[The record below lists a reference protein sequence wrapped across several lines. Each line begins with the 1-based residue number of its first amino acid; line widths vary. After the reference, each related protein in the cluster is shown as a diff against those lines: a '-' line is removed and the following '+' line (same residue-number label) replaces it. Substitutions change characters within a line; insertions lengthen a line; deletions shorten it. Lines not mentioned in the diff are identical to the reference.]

1 MNERFKLR
9 LWQIW
14 LLISTFSLMLP
25 VFLPSS
31 ANPQNFLEN
40 VIGTVT
46 VTMFILAFPS
56 SLFGLPIMF
65 FAAVALDVNP
75 NSMQGMYLN
84 LFLLFALGSVQ
95 WFWILP
101 QILRNEPRLQM
112 LNLLGVKSDAQLSA
126 AKFDGNIES
135 CDSQGRTPV
144 EKFIYEK
151 DFEL

>member
-1 MNERFKLR
+1 MKERFKLS

-14 LLISTFSLMLP
+14 LLISTFSLLLP

-46 VTMFILAFPS
+46 VTMFILSFPS

-65 FAAVALDVNP
+65 FAQVALDVNP
-75 NSMQGMYLN
+75 NTMQGMYLN
-84 LFLLFALGSVQ
+84 LFLLFVLGSVQ

-101 QILRNEPRLQM
+101 RLLRSEPRFQM
-112 LNLLGVKSDAQLSA
+112 LNLVGGKSAPQLSA
-126 AKFDGNIES
+126 VKFDGNIAS

-144 EKFIYEK
+144 ERIIHQK
-151 DFEL
+151 DSE